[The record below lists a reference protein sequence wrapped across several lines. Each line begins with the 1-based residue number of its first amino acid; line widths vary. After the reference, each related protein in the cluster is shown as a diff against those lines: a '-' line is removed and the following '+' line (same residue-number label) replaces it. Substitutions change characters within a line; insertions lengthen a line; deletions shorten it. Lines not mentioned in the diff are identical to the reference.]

1 MKPLILA
8 SDPAMHFLTELV
20 LSAQQTRPTSLN
32 NHNVYTSVLRA
43 LEQRQSPLGLLR
55 LWDALRAAAAGLTLR
70 LVKHNNARRK

>member
-32 NHNVYTSVLRA
+32 KHIVYTGVLRA
-43 LEQRQSPLGLLR
+43 LKQHQSPLGLLR
-55 LWDALRAAAAGLTLR
+55 LWDALRAATAELTLR
-70 LVKHNNARRK
+70 LGKHNSARRK